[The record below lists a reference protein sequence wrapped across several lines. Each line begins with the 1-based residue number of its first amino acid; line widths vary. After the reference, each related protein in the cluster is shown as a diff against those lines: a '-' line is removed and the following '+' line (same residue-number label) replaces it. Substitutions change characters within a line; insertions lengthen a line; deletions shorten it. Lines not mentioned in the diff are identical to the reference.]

1 MAGKEKITEI
11 LNSLSVEGAQRAKK
25 SDIIKEYLVIDVGTA
40 LIGIQVEYLREVFD
54 IQDMNDVI
62 RIPFSPQYILG
73 IINVRGEIVPVLS
86 FEQVLGLEES
96 DAQYTKMVIIDE
108 KFKIAFPVKDIVD
121 LKSQEI
127 KSLTAI
133 KDIKRPADEQLFFQE
148 FEYDGRKVII
158 VDVLKLYGT
167 RFLI

>member
-11 LNSLSVEGAQRAKK
+11 LNTLSAEGAHRAKK
-25 SDIIKEYLVIDVGTA
+25 SDIIKDYLVIDAGTA

-108 KFKIAFPVKDIVD
+108 KFKIAFPVKDIID

-127 KSLTAI
+127 KALTAI
-133 KDIKRPADEQLFFQE
+133 KDVKRPADEQLFFQE

-167 RFLI
+167 RYLL